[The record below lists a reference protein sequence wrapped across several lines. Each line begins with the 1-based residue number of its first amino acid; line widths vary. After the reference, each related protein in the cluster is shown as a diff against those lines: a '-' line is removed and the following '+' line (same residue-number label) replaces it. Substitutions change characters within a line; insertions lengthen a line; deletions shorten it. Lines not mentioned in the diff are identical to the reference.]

1 MRRAAVLMRTFRHGH
16 SARPAD
22 RLPAL
27 PLPYPSGWF
36 CVGFSPEWKPGDV
49 RAVRFMGGDIVVFRT
64 RRGLLRATLPYCPH
78 LGAHLG
84 AGGTVDGE
92 YLVCPF
98 HKFAF
103 AVDGSCARTPY
114 GVPPKAS
121 LTVLPSREAYGIVW
135 VWHSPGG
142 SPPSW
147 ELPLLP
153 RPVISPS
160 ASHVVDRPGRP
171 QELMRD
177 VAGHRHFTALHGV
190 DAIDVL
196 SEPVTGGP
204 VYSTAFRVS
213 LGLPCFSVFQDVT
226 LRILGLGAALFL
238 TESAHRRLDGAHWVL
253 VTPVDPGHV
262 RYRVA
267 SGAAMLLPPTRLPA
281 PLRRGVERALGR
293 GVNHWTL
300 HGARTG
306 RPGSHRAVPLPSRRD
321 EPADGRS
328 DDAYR
333 QWSRQFYPTER
344 AVGTASSLSDTGSPT
359 PSDPAS

>member
-1 MRRAAVLMRTFRHGH
+1 MRTFRPGH

-36 CVGFSPEWKPGDV
+36 CVGFSREWKPGDV
-49 RAVRFMGGDIVVFRT
+49 RALRFMGGDVVVFRT

-121 LTVLPSREAYGIVW
+121 LTVLPSQEAYGIVW
-135 VWHSPGG
+135 VWHSSDG

-147 ELPLLP
+147 EFPLLP
-153 RPVISPS
+153 PPVISPN
-160 ASHVVDRPGRP
+160 ASRVVDLPGRP
-171 QELMRD
+171 QELMGD
-177 VAGHRHFTALHGV
+177 VAGHRHFTALHGIG
-190 DAIDVL
+190 ALDVL

-204 VYSTAFRVS
+204 VYSTAFR
-213 LGLPCFSVFQDVT
+213 LGLGLGLGLGPPLFSTSQDVT
-226 LRILGLGAALFL
+226 LRIFGLGAALFL
-238 TESAHRRLDGAHWVL
+238 TEPGRHHLHGAHWVL
-253 VTPVDPGHV
+253 ITPVDPGHV

-267 SGAAMLLPPTRLPA
+267 SGAAMFLPPARLPA
-281 PLRRGVERALGR
+281 PLHRGIERALGR
-293 GVNHWTL
+293 GMNRWTL
-300 HGARTG
+300 YGARTG
-306 RPGSHRAVPLPSRRD
+306 RPGSHRAAPLPSHRD
-321 EPADGRS
+321 ESADGRS
-328 DDAYR
+328 DDVYQ

-344 AVGTASSLSDTGSPT
+344 AAGTASSLSGTGSPT